1 MSEIERIVEQLRQVH
16 EGEAWHGP
24 SVREAV
30 AGVTAEGAARRPV
43 ASAHSIRE
51 LVHHVR
57 VTDEMVRAHVA
68 GEDAAALPAWPAE
81 GADDEAAWRR
91 AVREL
96 AATQQALREAVARF
110 PEERLHEQVP
120 GNGHSYWYEL
130 IGILQHD
137 LYHAGQIA
145 LLKKAVA

>member
-30 AGVTAEGAARRPV
+30 AGVSARSAAARPV
-43 ASAHSIRE
+43 GAAHSIRE
-51 LVHHVR
+51 LVHHIR
-57 VTDEMVRAHVA
+57 ATDEAVRAHVA
-68 GEDAAALPAWPAE
+68 GDDAADLPSWPADAP
-81 GADDEAAWRR
+81 ADAASWRQDLEQL
-91 AVREL
+91 AV
-96 AATQQALREAVARF
+96 TQKALRDAVGRF
-110 PEERLHEQVP
+110 PEERLHENVP

-130 IGILQHD
+130 LGILHHD

-145 LLKKAVA
+145 LLKKAVG

>member
-30 AGVTAEGAARRPV
+30 AGVTARGAAARPV
-43 ASAHSIRE
+43 GAAHSIRE
-51 LVHHVR
+51 LVHHIR
-57 VTDEMVRAHVA
+57 VTDEAVRAHVA
-68 GEDAAALPAWPAE
+68 GDDAAALPAWPEEAP
-81 GADDEAAWRR
+81 ADSAAWRG
-91 AVREL
+91 ELEQL
-96 AATQQALREAVARF
+96 AATQEALRDAVARF
-110 PEERLHEQVP
+110 PEARLHENVP

-130 IGILQHD
+130 LGILHHD

-145 LLKKAVA
+145 LLKKAVG